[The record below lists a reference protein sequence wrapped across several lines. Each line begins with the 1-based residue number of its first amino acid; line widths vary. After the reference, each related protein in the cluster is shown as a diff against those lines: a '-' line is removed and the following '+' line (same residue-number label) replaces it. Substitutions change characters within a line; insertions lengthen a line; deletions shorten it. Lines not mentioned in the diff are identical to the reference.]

1 MDKNRPSEEQ
11 PICGAQ
17 SGEQRIRKECGVK
30 TLGST
35 NPRGSDNAEVCCH
48 QVKAKFSLYVLKRNT
63 NMDLKKGLMPCPFT
77 GPKMFCVRPKIYLH
91 ILAVTN
97 ICIVPY
103 KYRISLNNV
112 RGH

>member
-35 NPRGSDNAEVCCH
+35 NPRGSDNTEVCCH
-48 QVKAKFSLYVLKRNT
+48 QVKPNFPFLLRQITLRSNILYHH
-63 NMDLKKGLMPCPFT
+63 F
-77 GPKMFCVRPKIYLH
+77 YLPEVD
-91 ILAVTN
+91 IQVQN
-97 ICIVPY
+97 G
-103 KYRISLNNV
+103 N
-112 RGH
+112 